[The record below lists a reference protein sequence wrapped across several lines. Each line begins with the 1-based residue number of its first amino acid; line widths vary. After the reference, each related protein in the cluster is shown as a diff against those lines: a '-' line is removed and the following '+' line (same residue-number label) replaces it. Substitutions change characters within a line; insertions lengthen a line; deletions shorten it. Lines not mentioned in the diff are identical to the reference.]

1 MNAKIWCVLGMAAAL
16 SMAAQAQDG
25 GMEGGKPGRPPRRGV
40 PRPEGQM
47 MRPDRG
53 EMLKKFDKDGD
64 GQLSEE
70 EREAMREARKG
81 EMEAR
86 RAEMLK
92 KYDKD
97 GDGKLSMEEREAMRE
112 DMPPRGMRPPRPER
126 DGNPPPPPPEE

>member
-1 MNAKIWCVLGMAAAL
+1 
-16 SMAAQAQDG
+16 
-25 GMEGGKPGRPPRRGV
+25 
-40 PRPEGQM
+40 
-47 MRPDRG
+47 
-53 EMLKKFDKDGD
+53 
-64 GQLSEE
+64 
-70 EREAMREARKG
+70 MREARKG